1 MHFFL
6 NAGCPIKVFYNK
18 YIKKHNLFGF
28 GKVFPNHQQIE
39 GYNKIKNGRHET
51 GQKWLKM
58 LTVSETESATHCI
71 VPSAF
76 FVYVWKFPKQKV
88 LHNGGKWFL
97 KTQAAFMRH

>member
-1 MHFFL
+1 MNTHTHAQLSNHTFKIINLKKKQTRCIFL

-51 GQKWLKM
+51 GQK
-58 LTVSETESATHCI
+58 
-71 VPSAF
+71 
-76 FVYVWKFPKQKV
+76 
-88 LHNGGKWFL
+88 
-97 KTQAAFMRH
+97 